1 MYKKLLL
8 VVVAAAMLLPAALKA
23 DEYTTMK
30 DIMLDLAE
38 YVVLL
43 EDSLNQEIVHL
54 QADIIMEEGVS
65 YSRDLV
71 KGYTYGITA
80 FGDWRIADLDVIIYK
95 DVDGQWV
102 EIERDEEADNQP
114 TVFVEPTSTGTY
126 SIDLVV
132 YTWSGDYSAAH
143 YGLVIFHEMPE

>member
-1 MYKKLLL
+1 MHKKLLL
-8 VVVAAAMLLPAALKA
+8 IAFAAAILLPAALQG

-30 DIMLDLAE
+30 DIMLDLAD

-54 QADIIMEEGVS
+54 HADIITEDGVS
-65 YSRDLV
+65 YSRTLYSDW
-71 KGYTYGITA
+71 TYGITA
-80 FGDWRIADLDVIIYK
+80 FGDWRIADLDIIVYK

-102 EIERDEEADNQP
+102 EIERDEEEDNNP
-114 TVFVEPTSTGTY
+114 TVMVEPTSDGTY
-126 SIDLVV
+126 SIDISV
-132 YTWSGDYSAAH
+132 YSFSGDNTAAH

>member
-8 VVVAAAMLLPAALKA
+8 AVFAAAMLLPAALQA

-54 QADIIMEEGVS
+54 HADIITTDGVS
-65 YSRDLV
+65 YSRTLRA
-71 KGYTYGITA
+71 GWTYGVTA

-95 DVDGQWV
+95 DVDGQWI
-102 EIERDEEADNQP
+102 EIERDEAEDSNP
-114 TVFVEPTSTGTY
+114 TVMVQPSSDGTY
-126 SIDLVV
+126 SIDISV
-132 YTWSGDYSAAH
+132 YSFSGDYSAAH